1 MLKVKPTQL
10 SEALKEKLERFA
22 AGATIFREGEPG
34 YEMFIIFS
42 GKVRIFRTLGGV
54 REELALLRKG
64 DFFGEMAVLEDYPM
78 RSATAEAVTD
88 VEVLRLGKADL
99 EAFLA
104 NPKAAL
110 GLLERLSA
118 RLRETTERLAK
129 ATHSHI
135 RETLLP
141 PAAASQGIEAWA
153 VLVHAPSGRLFPLRP
168 VGETSLGRHDPTT
181 GITPDVDLSS
191 LDPEHSV
198 SRRHAIIRAQ
208 EEGLFL
214 VEVNEHTNGTFLNTM
229 KLETHK
235 PYKLMDAD
243 WVQLGNVLLQ
253 VRVLVSSP
261 PAAG

>member
-1 MLKVKPTQL
+1 MIKVKSSQL
-10 SEALKEKLERFA
+10 SEALKQKLERFS

-42 GKVRIFRTLGGV
+42 GKVRILRTVGGV
-54 REELALLRKG
+54 REELAVLRKG
-64 DFFGEMAVLEDYPM
+64 DFFGEMAVLEDFPQ
-78 RSATAEAVTD
+78 RSATAEAITD
-88 VEVLRLGKADL
+88 VELLRLGKADL

-110 GLLERLSA
+110 GLLERLSS

-129 ATHSHI
+129 LTHSHI

-141 PAAASQGIEAWA
+141 PGAASQGIEAWA

-168 VGETSLGRHDPTT
+168 VGETTLGRHDPTT
-181 GITPDVDLSS
+181 GITPHVDLSS

-208 EEGLFL
+208 EDGLYL
-214 VEVNEHTNGTFLNTM
+214 VEVNDQTNGTFVNTVR
-229 KLETHK
+229 LVTHK

-253 VRVLVSSP
+253 LRVLAAA
-261 PAAG
+261 PAAA